1 MKQISDNADRVSR
14 LIIRKTIGSDLDG
27 IRDLYGENHSDSSAI
42 RRHKNHPWEWLLMDN
57 DTNNSFRSFVAVDNN
72 KVIGHIGYVRSY
84 YHFSGK
90 RYVGVHPLA
99 WMVEEKH
106 RGLGL
111 GLSLFSKTMKE
122 CDFNLTTA
130 GTEIAQKFYRSLNF
144 NIVTYGKRFTKVL
157 KPKKYYKILSGSA
170 SLRFARTLIH
180 SRGLLKKSRIS
191 SSKGSVETEV
201 KATDIHKFEYE
212 VDESV
217 MTNIPEERY
226 IDWILNCPVVNT
238 YVFSLSSKGKPCGF
252 AVCYTQKTDN
262 DILVGRIVHISNL
275 GSETKIWHQVIYHL
289 EKFFR
294 TKGCAIISTL
304 ATYPVFIQALN
315 QSGYIF
321 RAESG
326 IWIKGKLPDIPKNSW
341 HLTYLEGDLGYRGLF

>member
-1 MKQISDNADRVSR
+1 MKQISDNADGVSR
-14 LIIRKTIGSDLDG
+14 SIIRKTTESDLDG

-42 RRHKNHPWEWLLMDN
+42 RRRKNQPWEWLLMDN
-57 DTNNSFRSFVAVDNN
+57 DMNNSFRSVVALDDN
-72 KVIGHIGYVRSY
+72 KVIGHIGYIRSY

-99 WMVEEKH
+99 WNVEEKH
-106 RGLGL
+106 RGLL
-111 GLSLFSKTMKE
+111 GLSLFSNTMKE
-122 CDFNLTTA
+122 CDFNLMA
-130 GTEIAQKFYRSLNF
+130 GGTERAQKIYRALNF

-157 KPKKYYKILSGSA
+157 KPIKYYKILSGSV
-170 SLRFARTLIH
+170 SIRIARTLIH

-191 SSKGSVETEV
+191 SRKGSDETEV

-217 MTNIPEERY
+217 MANIPEEKY

-238 YVFSLSSKGKPCGF
+238 YLFSISAEGKPCGF
-252 AVCYTQKTDN
+252 AICYTQKTDN

-275 GSETKIWHQVIYHL
+275 GSEPKIWRQVIHHL

-294 TKGCAIISTL
+294 TEGCAIISTL
-304 ATYPVFIQALN
+304 ATYPVFIRALN

-321 RAESG
+321 RTESG
-326 IWIKGKLPDIPKNSW
+326 IWIKGKLPDIPQDSW